1 MTAVSQEEVVNHTRT
16 IVQGLEAL
24 RHEHTNIL
32 AGLDTAIKHS
42 AATTPDASSPTE
54 GRDNVPEKAGILQKS
69 LDQIELG
76 LSEAQV
82 TYFLDIV
89 SLHIWFIILFHLVY
103 ERVVFFFTIIF
114 GPCIV
119 NAFYSCIHY

>member
-24 RHEHTNIL
+24 RNEHTTIL
-32 AGLDTAIKHS
+32 AGLNTAMQHAQQEQINNS
-42 AATTPDASSPTE
+42 TDA
-54 GRDNVPEKAGILQKS
+54 GNVPEKAGILQKS

-82 TYFLDIV
+82 YL
-89 SLHIWFIILFHLVY
+89 Y
-103 ERVVFFFTIIF
+103 
-114 GPCIV
+114 
-119 NAFYSCIHY
+119 

>member
-24 RHEHTNIL
+24 RNEHTTIL
-32 AGLDTAIKHS
+32 AGLNTALQHTQQQQPQQNNK
-42 AATTPDASSPTE
+42 
-54 GRDNVPEKAGILQKS
+54 DNVPEKAGILQKS

-82 TYFLDIV
+82 
-89 SLHIWFIILFHLVY
+89 SWALF
-103 ERVVFFFTIIF
+103 
-114 GPCIV
+114 
-119 NAFYSCIHY
+119 

>member
-24 RHEHTNIL
+24 RNEHTTIL
-32 AGLDTAIKHS
+32 AGLNTAMQHKQKENNPQNE
-42 AATTPDASSPTE
+42 TGT
-54 GRDNVPEKAGILQKS
+54 NVMPEKVGILQKS

-82 TYFLDIV
+82 SYGNV
-89 SLHIWFIILFHLVY
+89 S
-103 ERVVFFFTIIF
+103 
-114 GPCIV
+114 
-119 NAFYSCIHY
+119 S

>member
-24 RHEHTNIL
+24 RNEHTTIL
-32 AGLDTAIKHS
+32 AGLNSALEHS
-42 AATTPDASSPTE
+42 PQQSPQQPK
-54 GRDNVPEKAGILQKS
+54 NVPEKAGILQKS

-82 TYFLDIV
+82 PYIV
-89 SLHIWFIILFHLVY
+89 ILCS
-103 ERVVFFFTIIF
+103 I
-114 GPCIV
+114 
-119 NAFYSCIHY
+119 